1 MNETS
6 SSIVTGI
13 ARYWL
18 YWLWVQLTKVSSL
31 TTWLP
36 RFEKRQSWI
45 AKIRAEFITHVSLVL
60 LGRVLHEGQN
70 HLFPDDLRANLSI
83 SRFSSETEEHRQVL
97 KDAVVLTVLEIRQ
110 LLAND
115 TPLSSSKTT
124 CSITATSYWEF
135 KSKGVTF
142 MLDKLHFKVH
152 KNLDRS
158 ISFWWNFF

>member
-45 AKIRAEFITHVSLVL
+45 AKIGAEFITHVSLVL
-60 LGRVLHEGQN
+60 LERVLHEGQN
-70 HLFPDDLRANLSI
+70 HFFPDDLRANLSI

-97 KDAVVLTVLEIRQ
+97 KDAVVLTVLEIKL

-124 CSITATSYWEF
+124 CSITATSRWEF